1 MCMHVRVYMRD
12 GACACACAWTLETK
26 KKGQK
31 GKKKI
36 ILKEGR
42 KEGRRREGPNRL
54 VSTGLHVVE
63 TVSEHRSSVQ

>member
-1 MCMHVRVYMRD
+1 MRD
-12 GACACACAWTLETK
+12 GACAWTLETK

-42 KEGRRREGPNRL
+42 KEGRREGGKEEGG
-54 VSTGLHVVE
+54 TK
-63 TVSEHRSSVQ
+63 